1 MATDRVSQ
9 TRDYGFSAWGFQTRG
24 WGRRPSD
31 ALTHTQTEGMD
42 PFPSRPGPRPLAG
55 PLALCG
61 HIEHRGEGGFLRP
74 PPAPQPYG
82 GGWRRG
88 GRPPPAPSSPGGGA
102 PVRAGRA
109 GRTRA
114 RGRGRAEGGPR
125 AGPKP
130 HPRGRGLAPGSVRKR
145 KSAARG
151 GAGARRAGA
160 GPRRAPRGPPWP
172 RTSWP
177 AS

>member
-9 TRDYGFSAWGFQTRG
+9 TQDYDFSAWGFQRRG

-31 ALTHTQTEGMD
+31 ALTHTKTEGMD
-42 PFPSRPGPRPLAG
+42 PLPSRPGPRPLAR
-55 PLALCG
+55 PLPLSG
-61 HIEHRGEGGFLRP
+61 HSEQGEGGGFLRAP
-74 PPAPQPYG
+74 PPLRPGTAAGCAPATRALEP
-82 GGWRRG
+82 RG
-88 GRPPPAPSSPGGGA
+88 RA

-109 GRTRA
+109 GRA
-114 RGRGRAEGGPR
+114 RGRGAGGPG

-130 HPRGRGLAPGSVRKR
+130 HPRGRSLAPGSVRKR